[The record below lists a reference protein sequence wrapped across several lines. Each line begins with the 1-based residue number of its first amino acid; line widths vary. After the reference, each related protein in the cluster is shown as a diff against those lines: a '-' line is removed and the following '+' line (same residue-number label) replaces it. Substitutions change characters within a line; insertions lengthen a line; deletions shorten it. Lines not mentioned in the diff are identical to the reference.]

1 MERNFLILSH
11 NIINVTGYRH
21 IPGWIT
27 FSTHGWDSKNLAT
40 ANPFFM
46 CSFILTC
53 RVFRPLFTKKLS
65 KGEGTAPKAWIIK
78 MVCSSLTFKLGN
90 SLIYMYR
97 YPYFLCISFL
107 NSHFTILKEPK
118 SLAQSIVFQC
128 YCTHYNIGMSYKRK
142 LIYKIILSL
151 ANEFSIE
158 INKNLSHV
166 NKCTGIQL
174 K

>member
-1 MERNFLILSH
+1 M
-11 NIINVTGYRH
+11 
-21 IPGWIT
+21 
-27 FSTHGWDSKNLAT
+27 K
-40 ANPFFM
+40 
-46 CSFILTC
+46 
-53 RVFRPLFTKKLS
+53 
-65 KGEGTAPKAWIIK
+65 
-78 MVCSSLTFKLGN
+78 
-90 SLIYMYR
+90 
-97 YPYFLCISFL
+97 PYFLCISFL

-128 YCTHYNIGMSYKRK
+128 YCAHHNIGMSYKRK